1 MMHLTIIRKNG
12 KRYKLSQETG
22 YHVLYFRPDSIKVN
36 SISDKVDGRP
46 GAVSSGIEVEGR
58 LIRTSIVFEAYDFP
72 DYALKRNEFFQ
83 ILDSREDFY
92 VIYSEEPGKRWLV
105 RANQFTP
112 EPLTRVWGQCDIIL
126 ESDFPYAESIGTT
139 MNSFTFDS
147 NLWQIGQGLI
157 AEDTKYHHN
166 TTSFRIYNAGDV
178 LIDPKCMPL
187 KIKYKGKSNNLSI
200 KNVTTG
206 DLWSYTGSTTTLNDV
221 ITLDGV
227 RAYRNVLGSIFKNT
241 NWGLI
246 RLKPGWNDFVL
257 TGTIGAFE
265 VEFDFR
271 FYYL

>member
-139 MNSFTFDS
+139 MDSFTFDS

-157 AEDTKYHHN
+157 AEDTKYVHN

-178 LIDPKCMPL
+178 VIDPKNIALRIRYIGPS
-187 KIKYKGKSNNLSI
+187 KNLTI

-206 DLWSYTGSTTTLNDV
+206 DVWSYTGESASGNVIELN
-221 ITLDGV
+221 GV
-227 RAYRNVLGSIFKNT
+227 KATKNGTSIFSAT

-246 RLKPGWNDFVL
+246 KLKSGWNDFIL
-257 TGTIGAFE
+257 TGATGNFKI
-265 VEFDFR
+265 EFDFR

>member
-1 MMHLTIIRKNG
+1 MHLVIERMDG
-12 KRYKLSQETG
+12 KRYKLSRETG
-22 YHVLYFRPDSIKVN
+22 YIVLKFRPESIQVN
-36 SISDKVDGRP
+36 RQRENIRGRP
-46 GAVSSGIEVEGR
+46 PVTTSKEVEGR
-58 LIRTSIVFEAYDFP
+58 SIHIELLFESYDFP
-72 DYALKRNEFFQ
+72 DYALKRNEFFR

-105 RANQFTP
+105 SAEAFTP
-112 EPLTRVWGQCDIIL
+112 EPVVMTVGKCGVTLYS
-126 ESDFPYAESIGTT
+126 ESPYAESIGTT
-139 MNSFTFDS
+139 MDPMTFDS

-157 AEDTKYHHN
+157 AEDTKYHHT

-178 LIDPKCMPL
+178 LIDPRSMPL
-187 KIKYKGKSNNLSI
+187 KIKYKGKSNNLTI
-200 KNVTTG
+200 KNITTG
-206 DLWSYTGSTTTLNDV
+206 DLWNYTGVTTTLNDV

-246 RLKPGWNDFVL
+246 TLKPGWNDFVL
-257 TGTIGAFE
+257 TGTTGAFE